1 MILDAFMSEF
11 GLVDIGATQRLFNIT
26 REDGIPNFF
35 SSIQLLSVGVVL
47 LFIALV
53 ARDNN
58 RRSGSKPALV
68 WGIVTALFIYSGIDD
83 ATKLHDR
90 IGSIFSALFTDS
102 GSEAYDH
109 LLGRIWEA
117 FPPYTR

>member
-11 GLVDIGATQRLFNIT
+11 GLVDIGATRRLFKTT

-35 SSIQLLSVGVVL
+35 SSIQSLSVGVV

-58 RRSGSKPALV
+58 RSSGSKPALV

-83 ATKLHDR
+83 ATKLHGR